1 MNWGLAKP
9 LGLWASGSLA
19 PNRSSSISLE
29 VKHGDECLD
38 MSSKRCS
45 FNMSTWTLG
54 GMPDTLVIAE
64 CLEKNSK
71 GTLAQRYI
79 PKAIASPRFSIVFCT
94 YKFQDRNSS
103 CFRYTGG
110 RTKGCQIPGS
120 KNFSVMIVFRINSVP
135 QKCGLLSLRT
145 PCHVFKWICGLMD
158 WYKMMKSVFFFIHLV
173 VYISGLI

>member
-9 LGLWASGSLA
+9 LGPWAPGSLA
-19 PNRSSSISLE
+19 PNRSSSISLK
-29 VKHGDECLD
+29 VKHRDECLD

-71 GTLAQRYI
+71 GTLAQRCL

-94 YKFQDRNSS
+94 YKFQNRNSS

-110 RTKGCQIPGS
+110 RTKVSQIPGS
-120 KNFSVMIVFRINSVP
+120 KNFSVMVLFRINSVP

-158 WYKMMKSVFFFIHLV
+158 GTKWWNRCSFLFTWSSTYQD
-173 VYISGLI
+173 